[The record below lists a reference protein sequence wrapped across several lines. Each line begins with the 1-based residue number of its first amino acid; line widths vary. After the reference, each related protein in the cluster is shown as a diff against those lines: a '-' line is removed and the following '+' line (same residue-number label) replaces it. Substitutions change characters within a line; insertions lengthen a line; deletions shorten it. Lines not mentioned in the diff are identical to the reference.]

1 MTADGTVG
9 GLDEVAAARR
19 GRFRV
24 TSSSSGP
31 PETTLGRFR
40 LVPQSGKLLNIHYL
54 YFPFRKTQNMANV
67 QFCGSRTNAS
77 IG

>member
-40 LVPQSGKLLNIHYL
+40 LVPQSGKLVNIHYL
-54 YFPFRKTQNMANV
+54 
-67 QFCGSRTNAS
+67 
-77 IG
+77 